1 MATTDPLPLASRA
14 PIAIVRLAD
23 LSEAINISRA
33 LHAGGMTA
41 IEFTLTNRAAL
52 TAIGAVRAA
61 VDMLRVGAGTVLSA
75 ADAQACIDSGAEFL
89 VTPTYEP
96 DVIAVAKAAGV
107 PVVCGAFTP
116 TEILQAWRSG
126 ADLVKVFPARS
137 LGPAFIKDVLAPL
150 PDVRLVPTGGVD
162 LDNCAAFLNA
172 GAYTV
177 ALGSNL
183 VDARLIERKDWA
195 ALTNIAHRYVAACA
209 GR

>member
-1 MATTDPLPLASRA
+1 MATADPLPLASRA

-61 VDMLRVGAGTVLSA
+61 VDTLRVGAGTVLSA

-137 LGPAFIKDVLAPL
+137 LGPAFIKDVLSPL

-195 ALTNIAHRYVAACA
+195 ALTNIAQRYVAACA